1 MKMGEQGAAG
11 YAPQVARPQSA
22 DVRWNTYEY

>member
-22 DVRWNTYEY
+22 DVGFCDDWK